1 MTKIIDAKHV
11 SWTSN
16 DTFYVIII
24 CKVYIVWK
32 LYVIYEPFNGREHIG
47 FLRKTLDLKFM
58 WYQLYKVLVKYS
70 VYFLAIH
77 NHVT

>member
-1 MTKIIDAKHV
+1 MTKITDAKHV

-32 LYVIYEPFNGREHIG
+32 LCIIYEPFNGREHIG
-47 FLRKTLDLKFM
+47 FLRKTLYLKFM
-58 WYQLYKVLVKYS
+58 
-70 VYFLAIH
+70 
-77 NHVT
+77 